1 MKTEEIMVRERWATE
16 EAFVKGNVDALDE
29 VFAPDAVFQTPP
41 IINKKG
47 LETFKQGI
55 IGFRQAFTDIHVNWD
70 EVISDGNTAVHRYTI
85 RGKHT
90 GRLPEVP
97 APPTGKEIVMKGCVV
112 YHLKNGKIFEFI
124 EYFDWLGMMQQ
135 LGVITKQ

>member
-1 MKTEEIMVRERWATE
+1 
-16 EAFVKGNVDALDE
+16 
-29 VFAPDAVFQTPP
+29 
-41 IINKKG
+41 
-47 LETFKQGI
+47 
-55 IGFRQAFTDIHVNWD
+55 VNWD
-70 EVISDGNTAVHRYTI
+70 EVISEGNTAVHRYTI
-85 RGKHT
+85 RGNHT

-135 LGVITKQ
+135 LGAIPS